1 MKIAMIAS
9 ESDPFVKT
17 GGLADVVGSLPGALK
32 ELGHKVIVILP
43 YYRSLKKEKKIKPYF
58 ESMGVWMGGDKEE
71 WCAVRKTVSNGIDH
85 YFIEFDGYFDR
96 EGIYSSPDN
105 SDYHD
110 NALRYCFFSRAA
122 LQLLR
127 DMNFRPDV
135 VHAHDWQTAPAMAYM
150 KTWDWGDSGIGQAK
164 AVLTIHNIGYQGVYP
179 AVDYNYMGFGW
190 ENFTSGIFEDHSR
203 VNLLKGGI
211 HFADYITTVSP
222 TYADEIS
229 SGKQAYGMAPYLKER
244 GDHFVGVLNGVDYEK
259 WNPDTDE
266 VIPANYSE
274 SNIKAKQKNKKVLK
288 EKMGLDMD
296 DNFPIVGV
304 VSRFADQKGLDV
316 LACSIESIVKTMSVH
331 FVILG
336 SGDPHLEKYFGELP
350 SKLPGKV
357 GTYIGYNNE
366 LAHLI
371 EAGSDFFIMPS
382 RYEPCGLNQIYSLK
396 YGTIPIVRDTGGL
409 SDTIEQYDE
418 KTGKG
423 TGFKFNDLTPNSIY
437 DTVGWAV
444 STYFDRKPHILK
456 MKKAGMK
463 KDFSWKHSAKQY
475 EKIYKS

>member
-9 ESDPFVKT
+9 ESEPFVKT
-17 GGLADVVGSLPGALK
+17 GGLADVVGSLPKALS
-32 ELGHKVIVILP
+32 ESGHKVVVILP
-43 YYRSLKKEKKIKPYF
+43 YYRCLKEIKKIEPFFK
-58 ESMGVWMGGDKEE
+58 SMGVWMGGGKEE
-71 WCAVRKTVSNGIDH
+71 WCAVRKTVSSGIEY
-85 YFIEFDGYFDR
+85 YFIEFDKYFSRD
-96 EGIYSSPDN
+96 GIYSDLKN
-105 SDYHD
+105 NDYTD

-127 DMNFRPDV
+127 DINFKPDV
-135 VHAHDWQTAPAMAYM
+135 VHAHDWQTAPVMAYM
-150 KTWDWGDSGIGQAK
+150 KLWDWGDSGIGQSK

-190 ENFTSGIFEDHSR
+190 ENFTSKIFEDHSR

-211 HFADYITTVSP
+211 YFADHITTVSP
-222 TYADEIS
+222 SYAHEITN
-229 SGKQAYGMAPYLKER
+229 GKQAYGMAPFLEDKGEK
-244 GDHFVGVLNGVDYEK
+244 FTGVLNGVDYED
-259 WNPDTDE
+259 WNPESDKL
-266 VIPANYSE
+266 IPANYSL
-274 SNIKAKQKNKKVLK
+274 SNLRAKQKNKKALK
-288 EKMGLDMD
+288 KEMGLNPD

-316 LACSIESIVKTMSVH
+316 LSGAIESILNTMSVH

-336 SGDPHLEKYFGELP
+336 SGDTALEKYFGELP
-350 SKLPGKV
+350 SKFPGKV
-357 GTYIGYNNE
+357 GSHIGYSNK

-409 SDTIEQYDE
+409 SDTVEQYDE

-423 TGFKFNDLTPNSIY
+423 TGFKFDYLTPNSIY
-437 DTVGWAV
+437 DTIGWAV
-444 STYFDRKPHILK
+444 STYFDRKHHILK

-463 KDFSWKHSAKQY
+463 KDFSWKHSAKEY
-475 EKIYKS
+475 EKIYKA